1 MTAEIAG
8 YAKRWGQYRIRLTKD
23 DLKSKADIIKELAG
37 MAHERRTSA

>member
-1 MTAEIAG
+1 MRRSTAIILAVM
-8 YAKRWGQYRIRLTKD
+8 TKD